1 MLAKLDSLFVHL
13 RLIPVGRKNK
23 GYEKGLNKVFLSK
36 IQKYRKKSYIN
47 GKLCVWPKKTTSLKM
62 GTHYESKLTLKFYN

>member
-1 MLAKLDSLFVHL
+1 MLAKLDSLFIHL
-13 RLIPVGRKNK
+13 KLIPVGRKNK

-47 GKLCVWPKKTTSLKM
+47 GKLMFGLR
-62 GTHYESKLTLKFYN
+62 KLHLWKWEHIMNQNLP